1 MFERTLYATEIVENT
16 ISEEMR
22 IKRSKQINEQYPDYV
37 PIFIKYYD
45 NDGIYRNI
53 IHKDIP
59 YMKLLFII
67 RQKRNILP
75 TMALMSL
82 IEKERNPDTGK
93 ISVVQVPTNQ
103 TVGEIAENYLHSD
116 GFMYINICT
125 ESVFG

>member
-1 MFERTLYATEIVENT
+1 
-16 ISEEMR
+16 
-22 IKRSKQINEQYPDYV
+22 
-37 PIFIKYYD
+37 
-45 NDGIYRNI
+45 
-53 IHKDIP
+53 
-59 YMKLLFII
+59 
-67 RQKRNILP
+67 
-75 TMALMSL
+75 MALMSL